1 MKAVAV
7 YEALPPDS
15 KRFMKQSQ
23 DKGAS
28 SWVNVIPLEDEGFN
42 VSKEEFFDS
51 LRIRYNLPLPL
62 LPVTCVCGQ
71 PNNLTHALQCQ
82 KGGFVNRRHDNIR
95 DFLVCLLKEVCIS
108 VQAEPHLTNLSG
120 EELFYDTAITGNDAR
135 LDIKAIGFWRRRQD
149 AWFAVRVTHVNTDRR
164 VPERLAY
171 CCNLS

>member
-1 MKAVAV
+1 MSAKADRLKVKVVAV

-51 LRIRYNLPLPL
+51 LRIKYNLPLPL

-120 EELFYDTAITGNDAR
+120 EEFFYDTAITGNDAR
-135 LDIKAIGFWRRRQD
+135 LDILMYNVKCILMLFYYIVAF
-149 AWFAVRVTHVNTDRR
+149 
-164 VPERLAY
+164 
-171 CCNLS
+171 